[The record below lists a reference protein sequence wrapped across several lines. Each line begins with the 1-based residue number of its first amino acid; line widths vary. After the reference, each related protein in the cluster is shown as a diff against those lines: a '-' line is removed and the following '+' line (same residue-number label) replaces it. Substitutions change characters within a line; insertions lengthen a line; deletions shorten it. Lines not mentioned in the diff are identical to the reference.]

1 MISYCSTT
9 QDTEIMSL
17 DCQST
22 RESYLNDPCG
32 GGCSSTCS
40 VHAEGPGKIVENTQ
54 QELGCRMSTVPS
66 KSTGV
71 DLVAHSVTDKEWTA
85 DAEPLIKPR
94 ISIYVDASLT
104 GWGISWPEIQTS
116 GYWSLEEQSE
126 SINVR
131 ELKTILF
138 ALLLHA
144 KKVRPLNHTTFYR
157 QYHSAQLCEKFRGN
171 IISRL
176 ARHRRRNPKIMQHF
190 PPRSPLSPYTGD
202 NGPSSRQA
210 EQTGSSVVR
219 MVTTEE
225 MVSSDT
231 AEMGCQQVE
240 DRRLCRSPQCET
252 EDTVADKTGAQ
263 NLKSTLYLRHMSATF
278 VVYTI

>member
-104 GWGISWPEIQTS
+104 GWGISWP
-116 GYWSLEEQSE
+116 
-126 SINVR
+126 
-131 ELKTILF
+131 
-138 ALLLHA
+138 
-144 KKVRPLNHTTFYR
+144 
-157 QYHSAQLCEKFRGN
+157 
-171 IISRL
+171 
-176 ARHRRRNPKIMQHF
+176 
-190 PPRSPLSPYTGD
+190 
-202 NGPSSRQA
+202 
-210 EQTGSSVVR
+210 
-219 MVTTEE
+219 
-225 MVSSDT
+225 
-231 AEMGCQQVE
+231 
-240 DRRLCRSPQCET
+240 
-252 EDTVADKTGAQ
+252 
-263 NLKSTLYLRHMSATF
+263 
-278 VVYTI
+278 